1 MQHSRY
7 AGARRI
13 IMLTLGWEDLPK
25 SWSVHGCD
33 PAERLVEP
41 VPAVL
46 VETVDGWVLLDTGF
60 NKSLVQD
67 GALYER
73 FHAKFFEITPILPAY
88 DVDPLLDALN
98 RHGVDIS
105 ALLAVGISHLH
116 NDHAGGL
123 RHFAKSGT
131 PIYIQ
136 RAEINFGFGDQ
147 ARAEGHGLARVDYDD
162 PRLNWQLISGDT
174 EIAPGITAIST
185 PGHTPGHQ
193 SFAVSRAWNEDS
205 RGFVFAF
212 DAGDLAENF
221 ESEAAIGG
229 FIDVEPLDTVVQ
241 IQKLKAIATSNR
253 YEIVPGH
260 DPQVWPSQAE
270 GLSREL

>member
-1 MQHSRY
+1 MELRRLS
-7 AGARRI
+7 GARRV

-60 NKSLVQD
+60 NKALVKD
-67 GALYER
+67 AALYER

-98 RHGVDIS
+98 RHGVKIS
-105 ALLAVGISHLH
+105 ELLAVGVSHLH

-123 RHFAKSGT
+123 RHFAQSGT
-131 PIYIQ
+131 PVYIQ
-136 RAEINFGFGDQ
+136 AKELEFGFGDQ
-147 ARAEGHGLARVDYDD
+147 ARAEGHGFARVDYDD
-162 PRLNWQLISGDT
+162 PRLNWQVISGDT
-174 EIAPGITAIST
+174 EIAQGITAIST

-193 SFAVSRAWNEDS
+193 SFAVQHTWKGEY
-205 RGFVFAF
+205 RGLLFAF
-212 DAGDLAENF
+212 DAGDLEENF
-221 ESEAAIGG
+221 DAEAAIGG
-229 FIDVEPLDTVVQ
+229 FVDVDPQDTVVQ
-241 IQKLKAIATSNR
+241 IQKLKAIAAGNR
-253 YEIVPGH
+253 YRIVPGH
-260 DPQVWPSQAE
+260 DPQVWPTAAE
-270 GLSREL
+270 GLWREM